1 MILEKNLDPV
11 NRHGMLR
18 LTKGILTL
26 PVLGSMCSLKGGS
39 RMFRGFIESGLN
51 LRFLIVILAVV
62 AILAGAAQLHQMP
75 VDVLPEFS
83 LPYVE
88 IRTEALG
95 LSAEEVEQLITTP
108 MEQDLL
114 AGVPWLDTIHSKSVE
129 GLSSIVLVFEP
140 GTDVIRARQM
150 VGERLA
156 QAFALPHVSKPP
168 TMIQPLS
175 STSRFIIVGLSSEQL
190 SLIQLS
196 VLARWTIGP
205 RLMGVP
211 GVANVAIWG
220 NRDRQL
226 QVLVDPEQLKENDLS
241 LLQILETTGNA
252 LWVSSLSFLEASTP
266 GTGGFIDTPQQ
277 RLGIWHLSPLVSAED
292 LAQVPIEG
300 AENLRLGQV
309 TKVVEDHQPLI
320 GDAVLDEKPGL
331 LLVVEKFPGTN
342 TRDVTLGVE
351 DALRAMLPGLP
362 GVKIDSSI
370 FRPAGFIED
379 SIANIGNAL
388 IIGFLLLVM
397 LLGFFAGWRAAI
409 VGGVSIFLSL
419 IAAAWVLYQR
429 GTTMNIIVL
438 AGLLAS
444 LGVVIDD
451 AIIDI
456 DTIQRRVRELGDG
469 WNIEAALNIVAGA
482 AAESR
487 GAMIYAT
494 LIIIIAAT
502 PIFFLSGLAASF
514 FQSLGFTY
522 ILTVLVSMIVA
533 LLVTPAMCM
542 ILMPKARSSNRIS
555 SFAERLQQTYRRTLG
570 QVVQHVRPLMLVLIV
585 GTLISVAG
593 FAFLNRSMIP
603 TFKDR
608 NLLIQLSG
616 VAGMSHLEMSRMD
629 ARISNELKSIPGVA
643 NVDAHMGRA
652 IFGDQVV
659 NVNSSEV
666 WLTID
671 RQADYDKTVAAIQDA
686 INGYPGLNG
695 KVLTYMQDRTSE
707 LTAAG
712 ENTVNVRIYGDRQD
726 ILRNEANKVKEALTG
741 LNGIS
746 NLKVDFPIV
755 EPTLQIEVNL
765 EKAQQYGIKPGEVRR
780 TAAILLSGVMVGNL
794 FEEQKVFDVVVWGT
808 PDTRNSLSSINE
820 MLVETPSG
828 ERVRLGDIADVRI
841 VAVPSTIEHDAVK
854 RYLDV
859 IVSVKGRNIPAVVAD
874 IRGRLATMQFPL
886 EYHAEILTSFTGQQ
900 VVSSRFYIFTAAA
913 ILMIFLLLQAA
924 YRSWRLAFVSFITV
938 PSALVGGV
946 LLLFVTHGSFS
957 LGSLIGF
964 LVLLEIVVRNSI
976 GMIEGIYRL
985 ERDEDLSFDQELI
998 IRGAGDR
1005 LSSILAT
1012 ATAVALVLIP
1022 SLILGD
1028 IPGLETIR
1036 PMAVVVLGGLVT
1048 TTLLNLFVLPS
1059 LYLRYGASRERD
1071 LEILPSTTVDV
1082 PASAD

>member
-1 MILEKNLDPV
+1 MIS
-11 NRHGMLR
+11 
-18 LTKGILTL
+18 GIVRT
-26 PVLGSMCSLKGGS
+26 S
-39 RMFRGFIESGLN
+39 LN
-51 LRFLIVILAVV
+51 LRFLVVILAVV
-62 AILAGAAQLHQMP
+62 AMLAGAAQLRQMP
-75 VDVLPEFS
+75 VDILPEFS

-140 GTDVIRARQM
+140 GTDIVRARQM

-190 SLIQLS
+190 SLIQQS

-226 QVLVDPEQLKENDLS
+226 QVLVDPEQLKENDIS
-241 LLQILETTGNA
+241 LQQILETTGNA

-277 RLGIWHLSPLVSAED
+277 RLGIWHLSPLVSAAD
-292 LAQVPIEG
+292 LARVPIEG
-300 AENLRLGQV
+300 AEDVRLGQV

-370 FRPAGFIED
+370 FRPVGFIED

-388 IIGFLLLVM
+388 IIGFLLLVL
-397 LLGFFAGWRAAI
+397 LLGIFAGWRAAI
-409 VGGVSIFLSL
+409 IGGVTILLSL
-419 IAAAWVLYQR
+419 IAAAWILYQR
-429 GTTMNIIVL
+429 GATMNIIVL
-438 AGLLAS
+438 AGLLVS
-444 LGVVIDD
+444 LGVVVDD
-451 AIIDI
+451 AIMDI
-456 DTIQRRVRELGDG
+456 DNIMHRLRESGNTR
-469 WNIEAALNIVAGA
+469 NIEATLNIIAGA
-482 AAESR
+482 ATESR
-487 GAMIYAT
+487 SIMIYAT

-502 PIFFLSGLAASF
+502 PIFFLSGLSASF

-522 ILTVLVSMIVA
+522 ILAVLVSMIVA
-533 LLVTPAMCM
+533 LLVTPALCL
-542 ILMPKARSSNRIS
+542 IFFANAKNGTRVSSL
-555 SFAERLQQTYRRTLG
+555 AERRQQPYRRTLG
-570 QVVQHVRPLMLVLIV
+570 QVVQHVRPVMLVLVV
-585 GTLISVAG
+585 GALVSVAG

-608 NLLIQLSG
+608 NLLIQLTG
-616 VAGMSHLEMSRMD
+616 AAGMSHPEMSRMD
-629 ARISNELKSIPGVA
+629 TRISTELKSIPGVV

-659 NVNSSEV
+659 NVNSSEI

-671 RQADYDKTVAAIQDA
+671 RQANYDKTVAAIQEVV
-686 INGYPGLNG
+686 NGYPGLNG

-712 ENTVNVRIYGDRQD
+712 KNAINVRIYGDRQD
-726 ILRNEANKVKEALTG
+726 VLTTEADKLKEALSG

-746 NLKVDFPIV
+746 NLKVDLPIV

-765 EKAQQYGIKPGEVRR
+765 EKAQQYGIKPGDVRR

-808 PDTRNSLSSINE
+808 PETRSSISNINE
-820 MLVETPSG
+820 MLIETPSG
-828 ERVRLGDIADVRI
+828 EQVRLGDIADVRI
-841 VAVPSTIEHDAVK
+841 VAVPSAIEHDAVK

-859 IVSVKGRNIPAVVAD
+859 IATVNGRDVPAVAAD

-886 EYHAEILTSFTGQQ
+886 EYHAEVLTSFSGPQ
-900 VVSSRFYIFTAAA
+900 VASTRFYIFTGAAVL
-913 ILMIFLLLQAA
+913 IIFLLLQAA
-924 YRSWRLAFVSFITV
+924 YRNWRLAFMAFITV
-938 PSALVGGV
+938 PCAMVGGV
-946 LLLFVTHGSFS
+946 LTLFATRGSIS

-964 LVLLEIVVRNSI
+964 LVLLEIVVRTSI
-976 GMIEGIYRL
+976 GMVEEFYHL
-985 ERDEDLSFDQELI
+985 ERDESFPFNLELI
-998 IRGAGDR
+998 LRGAGNR
-1005 LSSILAT
+1005 LGSIIAT
-1012 ATAVALVLIP
+1012 ALAIALVLLP
-1022 SLILGD
+1022 SLVLGD
-1028 IPGLETIR
+1028 IPGLEIIR

-1048 TTLLNLFVLPS
+1048 TTLLNLFALPA
-1059 LYLRYGASRERD
+1059 LYLRYGASREQD
-1071 LEILPSTTVDV
+1071 LELLPTTVDI

>member
-1 MILEKNLDPV
+1 MIRSIV
-11 NRHGMLR
+11 
-18 LTKGILTL
+18 
-26 PVLGSMCSLKGGS
+26 GSS
-39 RMFRGFIESGLN
+39 LN
-51 LRFLIVILAVV
+51 LRFLVVILAVV
-62 AILAGAAQLHQMP
+62 AMLAGAAQLRQMP
-75 VDVLPEFS
+75 VDILPEFS

-114 AGVPWLDTIHSKSVE
+114 AGVPWLETVHSKSVE

-140 GTDVIRARQM
+140 GIDVIRARQM

-175 STSRFIIVGLSSEQL
+175 STGRFIIVGLSSKEL

-226 QVLVDPEQLKENDLS
+226 QVLVDPKRLSENHLS
-241 LLQILETTGNA
+241 LDKILETTGNA

-277 RLGIWHLSPLVSAED
+277 RLGVWHLSPLVSAAD
-292 LAQVPIEG
+292 LARVPVEG
-300 AENLRLGQV
+300 AENVRLGQV
-309 TKVVEDHQPLI
+309 TTVVEDHQPLI
-320 GDAVLDEKPGL
+320 GDAIIDEKPGL

-342 TRDVTLGVE
+342 TLQVTRELENV
-351 DALRAMLPGLP
+351 LKAMQPGLP
-362 GVKIDSSI
+362 GIKLDPSV
-370 FRPAGFIED
+370 FRPANFIES

-388 IIGFLLLVM
+388 IIGFLLLIL
-397 LLGFFAGWRAAI
+397 LLGFFAGWRAALI
-409 VGGVSIFLSL
+409 GAVSILLSL

-429 GTTMNIIVL
+429 GATMNIIVL

-451 AIIDI
+451 VITDI
-456 DTIQRRVRELGDG
+456 DNILRRVREQG
-469 WNIEAALNIVAGA
+469 NVRNMEATLNIVAEA

-487 GAMIYAT
+487 SAMIYAT
-494 LIIIIAAT
+494 LIIIIAVA
-502 PIFFLSGLAASF
+502 PIFFLGGLSATF

-522 ILTVLVSMIVA
+522 VLAVLVSMVVA
-533 LLVTPAMCM
+533 LLVTPALCLIFMANA
-542 ILMPKARSSNRIS
+542 KNGNRVS
-555 SFAERLQQTYRRTLG
+555 SFAERQQQAYRRTLG
-570 QVVQHVRPLMLVLIV
+570 QVVQHVRPLMLVLVV
-585 GTLISVAG
+585 GALVSVAG

-616 VAGMSHLEMSRMD
+616 PAGMSQPEMSRID
-629 ARISNELKSIPGVA
+629 TRLSTELKSVPGIV

-652 IFGDQVV
+652 VLGDQVV

-666 WLTID
+666 WVTID
-671 RQADYDKTVAAIQDA
+671 RQADYDKTVAAIQGVV
-686 INGYPGLNG
+686 NGYPGLNG
-695 KVLTYMQDRTSE
+695 KVMTYMQDRTNE

-712 ENTVNVRIYGDRQD
+712 ENVVNVRIYGDRDD
-726 ILRNEANKVKEALTG
+726 ILRSEADKVKKALSG

-746 NLKVDFPIV
+746 DLKVDLPV
-755 EPTLQIEVNL
+755 QEPTFQIEVDIA
-765 EKAQQYGIKPGEVRR
+765 KAQQYGIKPGDVRR

-808 PDTRNSLSSINE
+808 PETRRSMSSINE
-820 MLVETPSG
+820 MLIETPSG
-828 ERVRLGDIADVRI
+828 EQVRLGDIAEVRI
-841 VAVPSTIEHDAVK
+841 VSVPSVIQHDAVK
-854 RYLDV
+854 RYLD
-859 IVSVKGRNIPAVVAD
+859 IKATVKGRNIPAVAAD

-886 EYHAEILTSFTGQQ
+886 EYHAEVLTSFVGQQ
-900 VVSSRFYIFTAAA
+900 VASSRFYIFTAAA
-913 ILMIFLLLQAA
+913 VLIIFLLLQAA
-924 YRSWRLAFVSFITV
+924 YRSWRLAFLSFITV

-946 LLLFVTHGSFS
+946 LTIFATRGSFS

-964 LVLLEIVVRNSI
+964 LVLFEIAVRNSI
-976 GMIEGIYRL
+976 VMAEQFYRL
-985 ERDEDLSFDQELI
+985 ERNEGLTFNQELVL
-998 IRGAGDR
+998 RGAVKR
-1005 LSSILAT
+1005 LGSTMAT
-1012 ATAVALVLIP
+1012 ALAIALVFIP

-1028 IPGLETIR
+1028 IPGLEMLR

-1048 TTLLNLFVLPS
+1048 TTLFNLFVLPA

-1071 LEILPSTTVDV
+1071 LEMLPPTTVDV

>member
-1 MILEKNLDPV
+1 
-11 NRHGMLR
+11 MLR
-18 LTKGILTL
+18 SMI
-26 PVLGSMCSLKGGS
+26 GSS
-39 RMFRGFIESGLN
+39 LN
-51 LRFLIVILAVV
+51 LRFLVVILAVV
-62 AILAGAAQLHQMP
+62 AMLAGAAQLRQMP
-75 VDVLPEFS
+75 VDILPEFS

-140 GTDVIRARQM
+140 DVDVIRARQM

-175 STSRFIIVGLSSEQL
+175 STGRFIIVGLSSEEL

-205 RLMGVP
+205 RVMGVP

-226 QVLVDPEQLKENDLS
+226 QVLVDPKRLSENHLS
-241 LLQILETTGNA
+241 LDKILETTGNA

-277 RLGIWHLSPLVSAED
+277 RLGVWHLSPLVSAED
-292 LAQVPIEG
+292 LAGVPVEG
-300 AENLRLGQV
+300 AENVRLGQV
-309 TKVVEDHQPLI
+309 TTVVEDHQPLI
-320 GDAVLDEKPGL
+320 GDAIIDEKPGL

-342 TRDVTLGVE
+342 TLEVTRGVE
-351 DALRAMLPGLP
+351 DVLRAMLPGLP
-362 GVKIDSSI
+362 GIKIDSSI
-370 FRPAGFIED
+370 FRPANFIES
-379 SIANIGNAL
+379 SIANVGNAL
-388 IIGFLLLVM
+388 ILGFLLLIL
-397 LLGFFAGWRAAI
+397 LLGFFAGWRASIIGA
-409 VGGVSIFLSL
+409 VSILLSL
-419 IAAAWVLYQR
+419 IAATWVLYQR
-429 GTTMNIIVL
+429 GATMNIIVL

-451 AIIDI
+451 VIMDVGHIL
-456 DTIQRRVRELGDG
+456 RRVREQG
-469 WNIEAALNIVAGA
+469 NARNMQATLNIVAEA
-482 AAESR
+482 ASESR
-487 GAMIYAT
+487 SAMIYAT
-494 LIIIIAAT
+494 LIIIIAAA
-502 PIFFLSGLAASF
+502 PIFFLSGLSASF

-522 ILTVLVSMIVA
+522 VLAVLVSMVVA
-533 LLVTPAMCM
+533 LLVTPALCL
-542 ILMPKARSSNRIS
+542 IFISNVKNDNRVS
-555 SFAERLQQTYRRTLG
+555 PFAERQQQAYRRTLG
-570 QVVQHVRPLMLVLIV
+570 QVVQRFRPLMLVLVV
-585 GTLISVAG
+585 GALVSVAG

-608 NLLIQLSG
+608 NLLIQLNG
-616 VAGMSHLEMSRMD
+616 VAGMSQTEMN
-629 ARISNELKSIPGVA
+629 RIDTRLSTELKSVPGVA

-652 IFGDQVV
+652 ILGDQVV
-659 NVNSSEV
+659 NINSSEIWV
-666 WLTID
+666 TID
-671 RQADYDKTVAAIQDA
+671 RQADYDKTIAAIQA
-686 INGYPGLNG
+686 TVNGYPGLDG

-726 ILRNEANKVKEALTG
+726 ILQSEADKVKKALTG

-746 NLKVDFPIV
+746 DLKVDLPV
-755 EPTLQIEVNL
+755 QEPTFQIEVDIA
-765 EKAQQYGIKPGEVRR
+765 KAQQYGIKPGDVRR

-808 PDTRNSLSSINE
+808 PETRTSMSSINE
-820 MLVETPSG
+820 MLIETPSG
-828 ERVRLGDIADVRI
+828 EQVRLGDIAEVRI
-841 VAVPSTIEHDAVK
+841 VSVPTVIEHDGVK
-854 RYLDV
+854 KYLD
-859 IVSVKGRNIPAVVAD
+859 IKAMVKGRDLQAVATD

-886 EYHAEILTSFTGQQ
+886 EYHAEVLTSFVGQQ
-900 VVSSRFYIFTAAA
+900 VASSRFYIFTAAA
-913 ILMIFLLLQAA
+913 VLIIFLLLQAA
-924 YRSWRLAFVSFITV
+924 YRSWRLAFLSFITV
-938 PSALVGGV
+938 PSAMVGGV
-946 LLLFVTHGSFS
+946 LMIIATRGSFS

-964 LVLLEIVVRNSI
+964 LVLFEIGVRNSI
-976 GMIEGIYRL
+976 VMIEQFYRL
-985 ERDEDLSFDQELI
+985 ERNQGLPFNPELVL
-998 IRGAGDR
+998 RGAGER
-1005 LSSILAT
+1005 LSSIMAT
-1012 ATAVALVLIP
+1012 ALAIALVFIP

-1048 TTLLNLFVLPS
+1048 TTLINLFVVPA

-1071 LEILPSTTVDV
+1071 LEILPPTTADM